1 MEAKQ
6 PGAPAARGSGIG
18 GMGNEIPALPSWFIF
33 IRYAQIVLTL
43 IVFVCSCVALAQ
55 VKGYIVGWGAGFAL
69 FTSIYTAIFLAGV
82 LLVPKFAPQFYF
94 KWFCLGGEAFAVL
107 WWLISFA
114 GLATWANL
122 LSVFGDLDSRFY
134 SGYKTAYGACA
145 AGAAFGAFN
154 WIAFCVTLAF
164 YAIGCH
170 KHRTGKMGWNAGGV
184 EAGGASMGPIG
195 VQNTGVS
202 QPAYDPT
209 PEPVGYGYQGQQQQ
223 QYPTVPTP
231 APSQPYQQ

>member
-6 PGAPAARGSGIG
+6 PGAPVARGPG
-18 GMGNEIPALPSWFIF
+18 GMGNEIPQTPHWFIF

-43 IVFVCSCVALAQ
+43 IVFVCSCVALGQ
-55 VKGYIVGWGAGFAL
+55 VDGYIVGWGAGFAL
-69 FTSIYTAIFLAGV
+69 FTSIYTAIFLAATF
-82 LLVPKFAPQFYF
+82 LVPKFAPNFYF
-94 KWFCLGGEAFAVL
+94 KWFCLGAEAFAVL

-114 GLATWANL
+114 GLATWANF
-122 LSVFGDLDSRFY
+122 LSIFTSSSYPGALR
-134 SGYKTAYGACA
+134 TAYGACA

-154 WIAFCVTLAF
+154 WVSFCVTLVF

-170 KHRTGKMGWNAGGV
+170 KHRIGKTGAWNAGGV
-184 EAGGASMGPIG
+184 EAGHGASMGPIG
-195 VQNTGVS
+195 VQHTGTP

-209 PEPVGYGYQGQQQQ
+209 PEPVGYGYQGQPQ

-231 APSQPYQQ
+231 APSQQYHQ